1 MPMLEMQMPE
11 VALAPGTIE
20 YEDTGG
26 DGPVLVFV
34 HGLTMDGSVWDD
46 VVAGLAPAYRCI
58 RPVLPLGGHR
68 IPMHADANLDLL
80 ALGLL
85 LGEFL
90 ERLDLHDVTIVQNDW
105 GGAQVLIANGS
116 TDRIAR
122 LVLTAC
128 EAYDNYPPGLPGT
141 MLGIMLRAPG
151 GLRALLFGL
160 KFTLAR
166 RAPGSWGWMSKRPVP
181 KAMMD
186 SWFEPAT
193 SNALV
198 RRDLRKYA
206 LSTPA
211 DSILLQW
218 AESNSAFDK
227 PVLVVW
233 GTEDKVMPIEHGR
246 RLSRLYP
253 NARLI
258 ELDDTYTLIPID
270 KPAELT
276 SAIIDFVPLR

>member
-1 MPMLEMQMPE
+1 MPE
-11 VALAPGTIE
+11 VELVAGTIE
-20 YEDTGG
+20 YSDTGG
-26 DGPVLVFV
+26 DGPILVFV
-34 HGLTMDGSVWDD
+34 HGLTMDGSVWND
-46 VVAGLAPAYRCI
+46 VVAGLTPAYRCV

-68 IPMHADANLDLL
+68 IPMNPDADLGLL
-80 ALGLL
+80 AMSLL

-105 GGAQVLIANGS
+105 GGAQVLVANGS
-116 TDRIAR
+116 TERVAR

-128 EAYDNYPPGLPGT
+128 EAFDNYPPGLPGT
-141 MLGIMLRAPG
+141 LLGIMLRAPG

-160 KFTLAR
+160 KFTAAR

-206 LSTPA
+206 LSTPDDA
-211 DSILLQW
+211 TLLRW
-218 AESNSAFDK
+218 AESNSAFGK
-227 PVLVVW
+227 PVLIVW
-233 GTEDKVMPIEHGR
+233 GTEDKVMPVEHGR

-253 NARLI
+253 DAALI

-270 KPAELT
+270 KPAELAK
-276 SAIIDFVPLR
+276 AIADFVPRI